1 MTKSTPN
8 TKYLLN
14 FDKNQSENNFRWF
27 SMILILIWSNSQ
39 ILKIRTPGY
48 TTLICVKIYC
58 DFDIFTAIFI
68 LLKSQIYWNLPFF
81 SDYWKLL
88 KLSPSTEIT
97 EIEISFLVHDHV
109 RDLFRRYV
117 VSFWTP
123 WSDSTISVVSKKENE
138 NFDVGTL
145 GYVENNLWVI

>member
-1 MTKSTPN
+1 MIENGLNDQKWSKSPEIVTKSTPN
-8 TKYLLN
+8 TKNLFK

-27 SMILILIWSNSQ
+27 SAILILIWSNPQ
-39 ILKIRTPGY
+39 IFKIRTPGY

-97 EIEISFLVHDHV
+97 EIAISILVLYHLEV
-109 RDLFRRYV
+109 CIEYL
-117 VSFWTP
+117 
-123 WSDSTISVVSKKENE
+123 NE
-138 NFDVGTL
+138 
-145 GYVENNLWVI
+145 YWA